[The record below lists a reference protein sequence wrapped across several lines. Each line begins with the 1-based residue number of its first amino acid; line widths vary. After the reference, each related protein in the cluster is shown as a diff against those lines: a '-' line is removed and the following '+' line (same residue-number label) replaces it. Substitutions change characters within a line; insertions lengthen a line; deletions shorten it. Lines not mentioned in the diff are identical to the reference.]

1 MKRSVLMYRDD
12 VSGKKIYII
21 FFLLLLCASLL
32 AEEVDR
38 IAAAVGDEVILK
50 SEMKK
55 FFDDW
60 KASTQQPTMIS
71 EDDALQMLIDEKL
84 ILEKAK
90 KEGITAKDT
99 EIEMHL
105 EQIMKNIESRFDSYQ
120 SFLTAL
126 HNEGFTLGK
135 LKEKYRE
142 EISKQIIKETI
153 INREVFSK
161 VSVSEY
167 GKRQFYQTH
176 LDSLPLRP
184 RMMKVGSI
192 VIKPKVSKES
202 LDKALK
208 KIEKI
213 KAELDENADFEEL
226 ARKYSDCPSGGNGGD
241 LGYFS
246 RGQMVKPFEDAAF
259 SLNIGEVSK
268 PVKTQFGYHLI
279 RVDDKRDGEVRAH
292 HILVKTAITEQD
304 KKKAEDKINEVYK
317 ELTNGADF
325 MKLAK
330 EYSDSDEIEK
340 DENIIQ
346 EYPVDQLKSMPSL
359 GKAIMN
365 LKEGEFSKVTEIKE
379 NYYIFKN
386 LGYVKPRPYEYEEIS
401 QQIENMVLQEK
412 RQNALKKWLK
422 DLRKEIFVK
431 VY

>member
-1 MKRSVLMYRDD
+1 
-12 VSGKKIYII
+12 
-21 FFLLLLCASLL
+21 
-32 AEEVDR
+32 
-38 IAAAVGDEVILK
+38 
-50 SEMKK
+50 MKK
-55 FFDDW
+55 FCDDW